1 MGEKPVVF
9 RESDWNNLELVRQIV
24 LYRLKHDSNW
34 NQFDYVW
41 EEPGSSFVEF
51 EERQLGE
58 RFVVLANEVMWQLLM
73 QGVITP
79 GMNASNPTLPRF
91 RVTDHGQE
99 VLEAERFIPHDPTGY
114 LDDLRAASGAIATDV
129 NLTYVEEALRCFNA
143 GCHVASVLLLG
154 IAAESI
160 FNHLCDMIRLSLKN
174 RSEQKK
180 LDSQLPV
187 KPRHR
192 WIVQKYQHLPK
203 SVQREQLP
211 ESLDMT
217 LGSLYDL
224 IRRQR
229 NELGHPQE
237 KPPELSREQAF
248 VFFRLFPGFV
258 GDVQAFAE
266 YCQQSGL

>member
-1 MGEKPVVF
+1 MDAKPVF
-9 RESDWNNLELVRQIV
+9 RQSDWNNLELVRQIV
-24 LYRLKHDSNW
+24 LYRLKHDSDW

-41 EEPGSSFVEF
+41 GERGSSFVEF
-51 EERQLGE
+51 EYPQLRT
-58 RFVVLANEVMWQLLM
+58 RFVVWVNEVMWQLLI
-73 QGVITP
+73 QGVITV
-79 GMNASNPTLPRF
+79 GMNVNNPTLPFF
-91 RVTDHGQE
+91 RITDYGQM

-114 LDDLRAASGAIATDV
+114 LNELRVVTGAIATDV
-129 NLTYVEEALRCFNA
+129 TIAYVEEALRCFNS

-160 FNHLCDMIRLSLKN
+160 FNHMCDIIRSSLKN
-174 RSEQKK
+174 SGEQRK
-180 LDSQLPV
+180 LDSQLPA

-192 WIVQKYQHLPK
+192 WIVQKYQNLPK
-203 SVQREQLP
+203 TVRREQLP

-217 LGSLYDL
+217 LTSLCDL

-237 KPPELSREQAF
+237 EPPELSREQAF

-258 GDVQAFAE
+258 SDVQAFAE
-266 YCQQSGL
+266 YCQENGL

>member
-1 MGEKPVVF
+1 MNKGSVF
-9 RESDWNNLELVRQIV
+9 RESDCSNLELVRQIV
-24 LYRLKHDSNW
+24 LYRLKHDDDW
-34 NQFDYVW
+34 NQFDYSW
-41 EEPGSSFVEF
+41 EERGSRFVGF
-51 EERQLGE
+51 EQPQLRG

-73 QGVITP
+73 QGVITV
-79 GMNASNPTLPRF
+79 GANESNPTLPFF
-91 RVTDHGQE
+91 RVTDYGQK
-99 VLEAERFIPHDPTGY
+99 VLEAERFIPHDATGY
-114 LDDLRAASGAIATDV
+114 LDELRAVTGAIATDV
-129 NLTYVEEALRCFNA
+129 TLTYVEEALRCFNS

-160 FNHLCDMIRLSLKN
+160 FNHMCDIIRLSLKN

-192 WIVQKYQHLPK
+192 WIVQKYQNLPK

-258 GDVQAFAE
+258 GDIQAFAE